1 MSFSPG
7 FLDELKSRVGLAD
20 LIGRKVKLI
29 RRGREF
35 TGLCPFH
42 NEKTPSFT
50 VSEAKGFYY
59 CFGCGAKGSA
69 IDFVMQTEG
78 VAFPEAVERLA
89 AEAGMEVPKATPQER
104 AATDRRE
111 RLLECVEAAAHWFQA
126 QLTGERG
133 RDARAYLERRGVPDV
148 QIDRFRLGFAP
159 DNRQMLREALKA
171 RGFDDGLLIETG
183 MLIKP
188 EDGGEPYDRFRNRLM
203 FPILD
208 RSGRVIAFG
217 GRALGEARAKYLNSP
232 ETTLFHKGHQLY
244 NLPRARQAAH
254 DKGRLIVVEGYMDV
268 IGLDRAGISE
278 AVAPLGTALGE
289 DQMRLLWRMQP
300 EPILCFDGDNAGQ
313 RAAERA
319 AERALPALA
328 GGLSL
333 RFAMLPAGH
342 DPDSLVTESG
352 ARAMEEVLEG
362 AIPMVELL
370 WRQEVGRKTLD
381 TPERWADLRE
391 RLQALARTI
400 TDPPLKQFY
409 LDDFGRRLREAR
421 TPPRRQFQ
429 PFQFRNGQPG
439 RHGRPGALQMRPARA
454 ELRGPSTTEARERL
468 MLALVLAHPQML
480 DEVFEE
486 LAEFR
491 FESAPLD
498 RIRQEIIVSADGEG
512 GLDVSA
518 LHSRLTDTAV
528 SGTLAR
534 LTNAHA
540 KSLTVIRPDA
550 SLDDVLAE
558 WKGVVHLHRLESL
571 RADVDA
577 AKTALAHDTSP
588 ENNARLAAAQQ
599 ALENAKRET
608 PERAL

>member
-29 RRGREF
+29 RRGREH

-78 VAFPEAVERLA
+78 ASFPEAVERLA
-89 AEAGMEVPKATPQER
+89 ADAGMEVPQASPQER
-104 AATDRRE
+104 QASDRRE

-126 QLTGERG
+126 QLVSERG
-133 RDARAYLERRGVPDV
+133 REARAYLERRGVPDV
-148 QIDRFRLGFAP
+148 QIERFRLGFAP
-159 DNRQMLREALKA
+159 DSRQMLREALKA
-171 RGFDDGLLIETG
+171 RGFDDELLIETG

-188 EDGGEPYDRFRNRLM
+188 EDGAEPYDRFRHRLM

-217 GRALGEARAKYLNSP
+217 GRALGDQKAKYLNSP

-254 DKGRLIVVEGYMDV
+254 EAGRLIVVEGYMDV

-333 RFAMLPAGH
+333 RFAMLPPGH
-342 DPDSLVTESG
+342 DPDSLVAEAG
-352 ARAMEEVLEG
+352 PRAMEQVLEG

-370 WRQEVGRKTLD
+370 WRQEAGRKTLD

-400 TDPPLKQFY
+400 TDPPLKTY
-409 LDDFGRRLREAR
+409 YAEDFGRRLRAAR
-421 TPPRRQFQ
+421 TPPRRQFE
-429 PFQFRNGQPG
+429 PFKPWNGPNA
-439 RHGRPGALQMRPARA
+439 RRGRPAGRMPPARA

-468 MLALVLAHPQML
+468 MLALVLAHPAML

-486 LAEFR
+486 LAELR
-491 FESAPLD
+491 FDSAALD

-512 GLDVSA
+512 GLDVNA
-518 LHSRLTDTAV
+518 LYSRLTDTAV

-558 WKGVVHLHRLESL
+558 WKGVVHLHRLENL

-577 AKTALAHDTSP
+577 AKTALARDTSP

-599 ALENAKRET
+599 ALETAKRET